1 MPFYR
6 WSISKDQFRDVAN
19 TETLDDRLSNF
30 VIAINVVR
38 ICKKLYNRLEVNLMK
53 SIDLLN
59 EKRIEI
65 LKVAELNGV
74 VKISLFGSVARKQD
88 NDKSDIDFLV
98 EFEDGR
104 TLFDLIRLKH
114 DLESLLDKEVDV
126 VTKKLLH
133 PLIKEQVMT
142 EAVEI

>member
-1 MPFYR
+1 
-6 WSISKDQFRDVAN
+6 
-19 TETLDDRLSNF
+19 
-30 VIAINVVR
+30 
-38 ICKKLYNRLEVNLMK
+38 MK

-59 EKRIEI
+59 EKRSEI
-65 LKVAELNGV
+65 LKVAEVNGV

-126 VTKKLLH
+126 VTKKSLH

>member
-1 MPFYR
+1 
-6 WSISKDQFRDVAN
+6 
-19 TETLDDRLSNF
+19 
-30 VIAINVVR
+30 
-38 ICKKLYNRLEVNLMK
+38 MK

-59 EKRIEI
+59 EKRSEI

-74 VKISLFGSVARKQD
+74 VKISLFGSVVRKQN

-114 DLESLLDKEVDV
+114 DLESL
-126 VTKKLLH
+126 
-133 PLIKEQVMT
+133 
-142 EAVEI
+142 